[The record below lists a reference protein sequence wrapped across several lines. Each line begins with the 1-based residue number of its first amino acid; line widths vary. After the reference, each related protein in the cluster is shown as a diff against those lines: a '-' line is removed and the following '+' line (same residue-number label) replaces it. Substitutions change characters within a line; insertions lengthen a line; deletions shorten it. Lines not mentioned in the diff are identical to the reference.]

1 MRVFWRSLKQAKN
14 SYAALYA
21 ACEREGYIMEETSRP
36 SREVTAYSL
45 TSITAPRLRE
55 EMAGADCIT
64 IAGGPHPS
72 ACWQEVAEYTDFVV
86 VGEGEETLPRLLA
99 HIEDGG
105 TGPIPGVATR
115 EGFIPA
121 GRSVILDAYPPFSSI
136 RGMIEITRGCPHRCA
151 YCQTPRLCGGW
162 MRHRSIDTIRTAAS
176 AYRDIRFV
184 TPNALAYGS
193 DGRTI
198 RLDRVE
204 RLLSSLEGRIFFGT
218 FPGEVRPEHISRES
232 VEVICRYTAGT
243 RLHFGAQSG
252 SDRILSR
259 LRRGH
264 TVEDVRCALDCCR
277 EYGLT
282 PVVDFILGFP
292 FETPEDQQ
300 ETLGLV
306 RETVRDGHAR
316 LHRFFP
322 LPGTPLRDA
331 SPGPVTPGVER
342 VIGRLAQQGVVSGSL
357 IPPEIK
363 FCRQDPDSGA

>member
-21 ACEREGYIMEETSRP
+21 ACEREGYTMEETSRP
-36 SREVTAYSL
+36 SREVTVYSL

-55 EMAGADCIT
+55 ELAEADCLT

-72 ACWQEVAEYTDFVV
+72 ACWQEVAGYADFVV

-121 GRSVILDAYPPFSSI
+121 GRSVILDAYPPFTSV

-151 YCQTPRLCGGW
+151 YCQTPRLFGGW
-162 MRHRSIDTIRTAAS
+162 MRHRSIDTIRAAAS

-218 FPGEVRPEHISRES
+218 FPGEVRPEHITRES
-232 VEVICRYTAGT
+232 LEVICRYTAGT

-264 TVEDVRCALDCCR
+264 TVEDVRSALDGCR
-277 EYGLT
+277 EFGLT

-292 FETPEDQQ
+292 FETAEDQR

-306 RETVRDGHAR
+306 RETVRNGHAHI
-316 LHRFFP
+316 HRFFP
-322 LPGTPLRDA
+322 LPRTPLQGA
-331 SPGPVTPGVER
+331 PPAPVIPEVER
-342 VIGRLAQQGVVSGSL
+342 VIGRLAQRGLVSGSL